1 MELSARVAVDTQ
13 GFDIYKTADGEKW
26 EVVTNNSFGDK
37 FNYGALRFV
46 TTEEGMYITTANP
59 FYGTQLYLLSN
70 DKKPPV
76 EPAIGDLNGDDS
88 IDVFDSLMIQKYA
101 SGVLELDE
109 QQLALADINGDG
121 SVDILDAMAIQE
133 LASGQTA

>member
-1 MELSARVAVDTQ
+1 MNFGKKIPTR
-13 GFDIYKTADGEKW
+13 DG
-26 EVVTNNSFGDK
+26 FGDK
-37 FNYGALRFV
+37 YNYGALRFL

-76 EPAIGDLNGDDS
+76 EPAMGDLNGDDS
-88 IDVFDSLMIQKYA
+88 VDVFDSLMIQKYA

-121 SVDILDAMAIQE
+121 SVDILDAMAIQKI
-133 LASGQTA
+133 ASGQTA